1 MVTGQR
7 RKVPAE
13 ECAVAVAVNP
23 GEQVDN
29 HVAGFGYVALASGV
43 VEVAGEVAEGGKA
56 AAGFDE
62 TLDDVGG
69 FGGSVGIPVIGD
81 GLGDA
86 AELDD
91 GEFAGEPAL
100 EGVDAAADFGEGH
113 EVTSGG
119 ALQLEPPEVEPPR
132 ADPRACG
139 RIGFWDEMM
148 GKFAKILS
156 FPFISVHLSRESR
169 REMGAPRALLG
180 AKWGFWRAGE
190 RIWEVV
196 F

>member
-69 FGGSVGIPVIGD
+69 FWWFRGIPAIGD

-86 AELDD
+86 AEFDD

-100 EGVDAAADFGEGH
+100 EGVDAAADFGEGDGVNSTG
-113 EVTSGG
+113 ESFGW
-119 ALQLEPPEVEPPR
+119 LEPPR
-132 ADPRACG
+132 AAPRACG

-180 AKWGFWRAGE
+180 AKWGVLAG
-190 RIWEVV
+190 R
-196 F
+196 